1 MPDNSITHDSIAKG
15 QKLENML
22 KRVLKEIVTSLRKG
36 GIDCYF
42 QFNKNQ
48 GGRGKF
54 GPDFLLVIH
63 QENKN
68 FYFYIEAK
76 NNKDLEWSLANVKE
90 KILKKFQSLEFTPNE
105 KKSEII
111 KILIGHTRISRNT
124 FYYLLTHEVLIFDT
138 GELPLKTSKWVDDR
152 YYEKLKGT
160 LLFMILDFTDVL
172 EYQSSKYVIEI
183 TDDRN
188 LVIKKNN
195 KEIESYKIKDLEGK
209 GFKFRGPKLMDC
221 FGVTKGSRDGIK
233 IITPWKVTS
242 SNPDISI
249 TRRKIGTGL
258 SCIRIGKKKLR
269 KHCSFR

>member
-22 KRVLKEIVTSLRKG
+22 KRVLKEIVTSLRKEN
-36 GIDCYF
+36 IDCHF
-42 QFNKNQ
+42 RFNKNQ

-90 KILKKFQSLEFTPNE
+90 KILKKFQSLKFTPND
-105 KKSEII
+105 KKSETI
-111 KILIGHTRISRNT
+111 KILIGHTRISKNT
-124 FYYLLTHEVLIFDT
+124 FYYLLNCGVFIYDT

-183 TDDRN
+183 IDDRN
-188 LVIKKNN
+188 LVVKKKN
-195 KEIESYKIKDLEGK
+195 KEIESHKINDLKGK
-209 GFKFRGPKLMDC
+209 GFQFRGTKLMDC
-221 FGVTKGSRDGIK
+221 FGVVKGKRNGTQ
-233 IITPWKVTS
+233 IISPWKVI
-242 SNPDISI
+242 SNNPRISI

-258 SCIRIGKKKLR
+258 YCVHVGIKKLR
-269 KHCSFR
+269 QHSSFV